1 MQKTSFFS
9 FLFALVLVAQVAF
22 AGSMPATSAES
33 KSSKAIIEQ
42 LDAQIEAKT
51 LTRAERKTL
60 SKAEKKEYRQELKQ
74 LKKQRRIAKFASW
87 YTASAKGDN
96 GIIAIILC
104 LFLGGLAI
112 HRVFLG
118 GAPILILGYLLTFGG
133 IFGILPFIDFLR
145 LIFGGTGHYEGNNSF
160 FAAFQ

>member
-9 FLFALVLVAQVAF
+9 FLIAFVLIAQVAF

-33 KSSKAIIEQ
+33 KNTKAVIEQ
-42 LDAQIEAKT
+42 LEAQIEAKI
-51 LTRAERKTL
+51 LTRTERKTL

-87 YTASAKGDN
+87 YAASAKGDN
-96 GIIAIILC
+96 GIIAILLC
-104 LFLGGLAI
+104 FFLGGLAI

-118 GAPILILGYLLTFGG
+118 GAPILILGYFLTFGG
-133 IFGILPFIDFLR
+133 IFGILPFIDFIR
-145 LIFGGTGHYEGNNSF
+145 LIIGGTGHYEGNDSF